1 MCKKHFS
8 TGAWLLCIT
17 LFVLPAL
24 AQKKDAVKKT
34 DTTAKKVD
42 TSALVK
48 ALLAPKP
55 DAPKPYKEIIPAT
68 AITGKSFFKVHKV
81 DEKYF
86 LEIPDSLLE
95 RDILVVGRIS
105 KSPADFRF
113 PGGMFSFPGDQIGES
128 VIRFQKVPGN
138 RLFLKK
144 VTFKE
149 RSADSSA
156 NGLYR
161 SVANSNM
168 QPVQAAFPI
177 KALNDSAASS
187 VIEITDYINGD
198 NSLLFFDAAI
208 KNFTTLTMQAIDRS
222 FIESVK
228 AFPMNIEVKAIKT
241 YSTRPAPDGSM
252 KTFTFELNSSIVLL
266 PQVPMRSRY
275 FDPRVGFFA
284 DEFTDFDANPQ
295 GIKTKSNI
303 WRWRMEPKPEDLE
316 RYKHGELVEPV
327 HPIVIYIDPQ
337 TPRKWVPYLIQGI
350 NDWQQAFEKAGF
362 KNAISGREAPL
373 NDSSWS
379 LEDARHSVLVY
390 KPSSIANASGPS
402 IKDPRSGEILETHI
416 NWYHNVMDVLRKW
429 YFIQAGAVDPRAHQ
443 LQLDDELMGQL
454 IRFVSSH
461 EVGHTLGLRHNFGSS
476 ATVPVD
482 SLRNKQWVEAHGHTP
497 SIMDYARFNYVAQPE
512 DHIGEKG
519 IFPRIGEY
527 DEWAIEWGYR
537 YIPNAQS
544 AEAEQDTLNAW
555 VLHKLASGKQYTF
568 GIERIP
574 WEPRTWLDPRNQNED
589 LGDDAMKAGA
599 YGIKNLKRIEANL
612 LQWTREP
619 GQNYDKAGEMYKEL
633 LAQYQRYMG
642 HVASNIGGILSTP
655 KTVEQVGPVY
665 EYTPKAKQERAMA
678 FLQEQLFTTPQWLN
692 DTALFAVTDAGFN
705 MVATVQQQILFA
717 LLDGKLIN
725 RMLSQQEYAPAKV
738 YTAAEMLDDLQAGIF
753 SELATHK
760 PISIFRRNLQK
771 AYVEKLIT
779 LLPPAAE
786 KSGLSAGNDGISIV
800 KAHAKKLAA
809 GMQKASLLVAESMS
823 REHLQD
829 LYERL
834 NTALHPVKVN

>member
-1 MCKKHFS
+1 MCKNYFGA
-8 TGAWLLCIT
+8 GAWLLCIT

-24 AQKKDAVKKT
+24 AQKKDAVKRT
-34 DTTAKKVD
+34 DTTGKKAD

-55 DAPKPYKEIIPAT
+55 DAPKPYREIIPAT
-68 AITGKSFFKVHKV
+68 ALTGKSFFKVHKV
-81 DEKYF
+81 EEKYF
-86 LEIPDSLLE
+86 FEIPDTLLE

-105 KSPADFRF
+105 KSPADFRL
-113 PGGMFSFPGDQIGES
+113 PGGAYSFPGDQIGEC
-128 VIRFQKVPGN
+128 VIRFRKVPGN
-138 RLFLKK
+138 RIFLTK

-168 QPVQAAFPI
+168 QPVQAAFPV
-177 KALNDSAASS
+177 KALNDSAKSS
-187 VIEITDYINGD
+187 VIEVTDYINGD
-198 NSLLFFDAAI
+198 NSVLFFDPAVR
-208 KNFTTLTMQAIDRS
+208 NFIQLALQAPDRS
-222 FIESVK
+222 YIESVK
-228 AFPMNIEVKAIKT
+228 AFPMNIEVKAVKT
-241 YSTRPAPDGSM
+241 YSSRPFPDGTSR
-252 KTFTFELNSSIVLL
+252 TFTFELNSSIVLL
-266 PQVPMRSRY
+266 PEVPMRSRY

-284 DEFTDFDANPQ
+284 DEYIDFDDNPQ
-295 GIKTKSNI
+295 GVKTKSNI
-303 WRWRMEPKPEDLE
+303 WRWRMEPKAEDME
-316 RYKHGELVEPV
+316 KYKRGELVEPA

-337 TPRKWVPYLIQGI
+337 TPGKWVPYLIQGI
-350 NDWQQAFEKAGF
+350 NDWQKAFEKAGF
-362 KNAISGREAPL
+362 RNAITGRKAPE

-379 LEDARHSVLVY
+379 MEDARHSVLVY

-402 IKDPRSGEILETHI
+402 IKDPRSGEIIETHI

-429 YFIQAGAVDPRAHQ
+429 YFIQAGAIDPRAHQ
-443 LQLDDELMGQL
+443 PQLDDELMGQL

-461 EVGHTLGLRHNFGSS
+461 EVGHTLGLRHNFGAS

-482 SLRNKQWVEAHGHTP
+482 SLRNKRWVEAHGHTP

-512 DHIGEKG
+512 DNIGEKG
-519 IFPRIGEY
+519 IFPRIGDY

-537 YIPNAQS
+537 YIPGAQS
-544 AEAEQDTLNAW
+544 AAQEKDTLNGW
-555 VLHKLASGKQYTF
+555 VLSKLASGKQYAF
-568 GIERIP
+568 GIERVP
-574 WEPRTWLDPRNQNED
+574 WDPRTWLDPRNQNED

-599 YGIKNLKRIEANL
+599 YGIRNLKRIRANL
-612 LQWTREP
+612 LQWTRRP
-619 GQNYDKAGEMYKEL
+619 GENYDRAGEMYKEL
-633 LAQYQRYMG
+633 LTQYHRYMG
-642 HVASNIGGILSTP
+642 HVAANIGGVLSTP
-655 KTVEQVGPVY
+655 KTVEQPGPVY
-665 EYTPKAKQERAMA
+665 EFAPKEKQKRAIA
-678 FLQEQLFTTPQWLN
+678 FLQEQLFNTPLWLN
-692 DTALFAVTDAGFN
+692 DTALFAVTDAGFS
-705 MVATVQQQILFA
+705 MVASVQQQILFT

-725 RMLSQQEYAPAKV
+725 RMLTQEEYAPHRA
-738 YTAAEMLDDLQAGIF
+738 YLPAEMLQDLKAGIF
-753 SELATHK
+753 SELPAHK
-760 PISIFRRNLQK
+760 PITVFRRNLQK

-779 LLPPAAE
+779 LLPPASE

-809 GMQKASLLVAESMS
+809 EMKQASLPVAENMS